1 MVFVSVE
8 AASKYPKPAAKLGYG
23 TAGFRT
29 KAELL
34 DSTFYRMG
42 MLAVLRSRAK
52 GGLAVGLMVTASH
65 NPEPDNGIK
74 LVDSDGGMLAQSWEA
89 YATAVANAPEAEL
102 SAELAKV
109 VASEGIGDSTKGLV
123 LLGQD
128 TRSHSARLSSLAL
141 EGVAV
146 VSGVAKDCGLLTT
159 PQLHHLVRLG
169 NGAGQALIGPAE
181 WNSEAGYYSMLWEAY
196 AQLTSD
202 AATKERGPLWVDCAF
217 GIGAPQIETMAAR
230 MGGALE
236 LRVANKPGEGELNL
250 GCGAEHVQKGRVP
263 PAGYEAPLADCRR
276 ACSVDGDADR
286 IVFHYYTQQGAWKLL
301 DGDKIAALCASFVRD
316 ELAVLGGLEG
326 LTTAVVQTAYA
337 NGAASSYMRSLGL
350 QLPMA
355 KTGVKF
361 LHHEALNYDIAV
373 YFEANG
379 HGTLI
384 FSDKAT
390 RALLDAKKQ
399 AEEAKDTA
407 KVKAASRLLAARQ
420 LINQAVGDAISDM
433 LFVEAVLA
441 MRGWQLEDWDGLYT
455 DLPSRQTKLPV
466 MDRAVVECTADETRT
481 TAPASLQPALDALMK
496 RFPQGRCFVRPSGTE
511 DVVRVY
517 AEAETQA
524 QADELALLTAQAAH
538 EHAGGKGPKPT
549 TMVA

>member
-1 MVFVSVE
+1 MLVTVE
-8 AASKYPKPAAKLGYG
+8 AARKYPKPAAKLAYG

-29 KAELL
+29 KADVL

-74 LVDSDGGMLAQSWEA
+74 MVDSDGGMLHQSWET
-89 YATAVANAPEAEL
+89 YATAVANAPEEEL
-102 SAELAKV
+102 DAELAKV
-109 VASEGIGDSTKGLV
+109 VAAEGIGEGAKGLV

-128 TRSHSARLSSLAL
+128 TRPHSARLSSLAL
-141 EGVAV
+141 EGVGV
-146 VSGVAKDCGLLTT
+146 VGGVSTDCGLLTT

-169 NGAGQALIGPAE
+169 NGAGKALIGPAE
-181 WNSEAGYYSMLWEAY
+181 WNSEEGYYTMLWQAY
-196 AQLTSD
+196 SQLTSE
-202 AATKERGPLWVDCAF
+202 AQTKERGPLWVDCAF
-217 GIGAPQIETMAAR
+217 GIGAPKIEAMAAR

-263 PAGYEAPLADCRR
+263 PAGYEAPIADCRR

-286 IVFHYYTQQGAWKLL
+286 IVFHYYTQQGEWKLL

-316 ELAVLGGLEG
+316 ELAALQLDAG
-326 LTTAVVQTAYA
+326 LTIAVVQTAYA

-390 RALLDAKKQ
+390 TALLDAKKQ
-399 AEEAKDTA
+399 AEEAKDLP
-407 KVKAASRLLAARQ
+407 KIKAASRLLAARQ

-481 TAPASLQPALDALMK
+481 TAPASLQPALDALMV

-538 EHAGGKGPKPT
+538 EHAGGKGDKPT
-549 TMVA
+549 EMIA